1 MEKEIAEIKK
11 YLSGL
16 ENKLANK
23 EFVQNAPKAVVEKEK
38 EKLTEA
44 KSKLEKFVEQL
55 ENLK

>member
-1 MEKEIAEIKK
+1 M
-11 YLSGL
+11 

-23 EFVQNAPKAVVEKEK
+23 EFIQNSPKAVVKKEK